1 MRADPKPA
9 AAARPA
15 RPGETTLLHTTCV
28 AIGEQGVLLLGPSG
42 AGKSDLAIRL
52 IDRGAELVADDQL
65 HVIRRGAE
73 LFGSPPDRIGGL
85 IESRAVGILRLPY
98 RRVCRL
104 GLAVGLDGPGDR
116 LPGPRSHTVLGISL
130 PLVTVDP
137 RVPSAAATVR
147 LALLAERVA

>member
-1 MRADPKPA
+1 
-9 AAARPA
+9 
-15 RPGETTLLHTTCV
+15 V
-28 AIGEQGVLLLGPSG
+28 AIGEQGILLLGRSG

-73 LFGSPPDRIGGL
+73 LFGSPPDRIQGL

-98 RRVCRL
+98 RRACRL
-104 GLAVGLDGPGDR
+104 ALAVSLDGPAER
-116 LPGPRSHTVLGISL
+116 LPGPRRHPLLGTSL

-137 RVPSAAATVR
+137 WLPSAAATVR